1 MRPHDELQPTADGA
15 LLHWLFGK
23 AIPVSV
29 QHWLRDR
36 GWFGTLSDVLTLI
49 VPALQPRLIPRF
61 ITAHQ
66 EASCLGRSYGSLP
79 HQHLDLFG
87 VTAADPARPVMVFV
101 HGGAWGSGK
110 ALFYRI
116 LGKRCV
122 PSLRI
127 VASSFPRSSLTF
139 YAFPVLPISASR
151 APSYTIALSLKVRP
165 RSRQGMCT

>member
-1 MRPHDELQPTADGA
+1 MHPSHDELQPTTDG
-15 LLHWLFGK
+15 LLQWLFGK
-23 AIPVSV
+23 AIPVSM

-49 VPALQPRLIPRF
+49 VPVLQPRLIPRF
-61 ITAHQ
+61 VAAHR

-79 HQHLDLFG
+79 HQRLDLFG

-122 PSLRI
+122 PVLRI
-127 VASSFPRSSLTF
+127 VAPVGVLPRSLVAPTF
-139 YAFPVLPISASR
+139 CVFPALPISASC
-151 APSYTIALSLKVRP
+151 ALS
-165 RSRQGMCT
+165 